1 MRLSKSGLA
10 AGAALFAAAFM
21 VATSASAAVT
31 YDFSGNFQE
40 GNYVPPNAS
49 FRLTVPTYITS
60 DQTFTA
66 SQVGLNCGD
75 AFVQCTSVTF
85 STDVT
90 PGQDV
95 IEINFV
101 GGTSGSAFYDF
112 ASGAFTTSGSHFQ
125 DAQPFGNNATL
136 AVAVP
141 EAPTWAMMI
150 SGFGLAGLAL
160 RGKRR
165 VVRA

>member
-1 MRLSKSGLA
+1 MRLSRSGLV
-10 AGAALFAAAFM
+10 AGAALFAVTFM
-21 VATSASAAVT
+21 VAASASAAVT

-40 GNYVPPNAS
+40 GNFVPPNAS
-49 FRLTVPTYITS
+49 FELTLPAYITV

-66 SQVGLNCGD
+66 SQVGLRCGD

-85 STDVT
+85 STEVQ

-95 IEINFV
+95 VEINFIA
-101 GGTSGSAFYDF
+101 GITPQSAFYDF
-112 ASGAFTTSGSHFQ
+112 ASGTFTADGSHFQ

-136 AVAVP
+136 TVSGSPAPVP

-160 RGKRR
+160 RGN
-165 VVRA
+165 